1 VAEDLV
7 RTVVVLAGGPDL
19 PQDPVLP
26 PHIAVI
32 AADGGAEHAPHLG
45 LRVDRVVGD
54 LDSLRPATAEVLA
67 AAGVAIE
74 HHPVD
79 KDKTDF
85 ELSLEAALVLQ
96 PDRIVVVGSATGRLD
111 HVLGQLTVLT
121 SGLLADVEVDAFL
134 GPARLHVVRT
144 RRVLHGKPGE
154 LVSLFALPGPA
165 SGVTSTGLEYRLD
178 AETLPAGVGRGVSN
192 VFAAERAEV
201 SLTDGVIL
209 VVRPGFVMTRL
220 S

>member
-1 VAEDLV
+1 MAEDLI
-7 RTVVVLAGGPDL
+7 RTVVVVAGGPDL
-19 PQDPVLP
+19 PQAPVLP

-32 AADGGAEHAPHLG
+32 AADGGAEHARRLG

-54 LDSLRPATAEVLA
+54 LDSLPRATADALA
-67 AAGVAIE
+67 GAGVAIE

-85 ELSLEAALVLQ
+85 ELALEAALALE
-96 PDRIVVVGSATGRLD
+96 PGRIVVVGSATGRLD

-121 SGLLADVEVDAFL
+121 SEVLSGVELDALL
-134 GPARLHVVRT
+134 GPAVLHVVRT
-144 RRVLHGKPGE
+144 RRVLHGRPGE

-165 SGVTSTGLEYRLD
+165 SGVTTAGLEYPLE

-192 VFAAERAEV
+192 VFTAERAEITV
-201 SLTDGVIL
+201 TDGVIL
-209 VVRPGFVMTRL
+209 VVRPGL